1 MRDIKKII
9 VHCSDSTFG
18 DARAIDRW
26 HRERGWEC
34 VGYHWILCNGHRT
47 SMSEYSTEV
56 DGLIEPGRPV
66 SMIGAHCKGHNADSI
81 GICLI
86 GKKEFTKT
94 QMIKLREVLK
104 ALMLEYGLK
113 PQDLYGHCEFEPGKT
128 CPNLDMDL
136 IRAGLMGQEH
146 PVNTEYAKP

>member
-1 MRDIKKII
+1 MGMVPGLEASGWRPRRGIQEDEVMRDIKKII

-56 DGLIEPGRPV
+56 DGLIEPGRPARMV
-66 SMIGAHCKGHNADSI
+66 GAHCKGHNADSI

-86 GKKEFTKT
+86 GEKE
-94 QMIKLREVLK
+94 V
-104 ALMLEYGLK
+104 
-113 PQDLYGHCEFEPGKT
+113 
-128 CPNLDMDL
+128 
-136 IRAGLMGQEH
+136 
-146 PVNTEYAKP
+146 